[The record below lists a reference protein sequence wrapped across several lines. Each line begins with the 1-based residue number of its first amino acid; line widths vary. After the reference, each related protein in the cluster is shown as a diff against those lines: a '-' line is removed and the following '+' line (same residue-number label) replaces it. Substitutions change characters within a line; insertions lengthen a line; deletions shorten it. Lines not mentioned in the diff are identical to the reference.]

1 MEFAAMESA
10 RVLGAAQT
18 TRNIYWG
25 EAGQH
30 VATPVWE
37 IGYGDRIPRLTGP
50 ALVQLPDSVVV
61 IRPAQTAEM
70 DELGNIIISIL

>member
-1 MEFAAMESA
+1 MEGT
-10 RVLGAAQT
+10 RVLDSAQAE
-18 TRNIYWG
+18 RNIYWG
-25 EAGQH
+25 ETGQH

-37 IGYGDRIPRLTGP
+37 IGYGDGIPPLTGP

-61 IRPAQTAEM
+61 IRPDQTAEM